1 MKGCRIVKA
10 RNTVLAHRR
19 TRARHCLVGWLAAL
33 ILGAAA
39 WLALPGATGIA
50 FAQSQSQPAREA
62 PAPAASLL
70 PTQAERERFHA
81 LAEELRCL
89 VCQNQTLADS
99 EASLAADLR
108 REVEELML
116 AGRSDDEIKAYL
128 VQRYGDFVL
137 YRPPV
142 QRNTWMLWGGPFAL
156 LVIGAVVWWRV
167 QRSHRDTG
175 AAARDGRD
183 IDTTLASQ
191 QQFERPGTGTSA
203 GAQVVSNADLESARR
218 LLDGS

>member
-1 MKGCRIVKA
+1 MPKARRIVNLRRMPNA
-10 RNTVLAHRR
+10 RRLVRALAVLA
-19 TRARHCLVGWLAAL
+19 
-33 ILGAAA
+33 LGAAA
-39 WLALPGATGIA
+39 WLSLPGANESA

-62 PAPAASLL
+62 PTPAASLL

-99 EASLAADLR
+99 DAALAADLR

-116 AGRSDDEIKAYL
+116 GGRSDDEIKAYL

-137 YRPPV
+137 YRPPL
-142 QRNTWMLWGGPFAL
+142 QRNTWLLWLGPFAL
-156 LVIGAVVWWRV
+156 LVVGGFVWWRV
-167 QRSHRDTG
+167 QLSHRVSRPTTKGDGGLGTP
-175 AAARDGRD
+175 ARSQPDARSAPS
-183 IDTTLASQ
+183 AS
-191 QQFERPGTGTSA
+191 
-203 GAQVVSNADLESARR
+203 AQDVSDADLERARR

>member
-1 MKGCRIVKA
+1 MT
-10 RNTVLAHRR
+10 NAHR
-19 TRARHCLVGWLAAL
+19 CLVRSLVAL

-39 WLALPGATGIA
+39 WLALPGATGVA

-142 QRNTWMLWGGPFAL
+142 QRNTWLLWGGPFAL
-156 LVIGAVVWWRV
+156 LVIGGIVWWRV
-167 QRSHRDTG
+167 QRSHRATG
-175 AAARDGRD
+175 AAAGVGRD
-183 IDTTLASQ
+183 IDTTL
-191 QQFERPGTGTSA
+191 
-203 GAQVVSNADLESARR
+203 GAQQPESRGTAGSISAQVISNADLESARR

>member
-1 MKGCRIVKA
+1 M
-10 RNTVLAHRR
+10 
-19 TRARHCLVGWLAAL
+19 
-33 ILGAAA
+33 LGAAA
-39 WLALPGATGIA
+39 WLSQPGPARIA
-50 FAQSQSQPAREA
+50 VAQSQSQPAREA

-99 EASLAADLR
+99 DAALAADLR

-137 YRPPV
+137 YRPPM
-142 QRNTWMLWGGPFAL
+142 QRNTWLLWLGPFGL
-156 LVIGAVVWWRV
+156 LVVGGFVWWRV
-167 QRSHRDTG
+167 QRSHRGPAAGPTGEPAPTAHGGSAAPG
-175 AAARDGRD
+175 AAA
-183 IDTTLASQ
+183 
-191 QQFERPGTGTSA
+191 PGTA
-203 GAQVVSNADLESARR
+203 GVGDANLERARR
-218 LLDGS
+218 LLD